1 MIRKCEDVR
10 TRGNHGV
17 PDPTARSIKAY
28 VAKMFGELMMCE
40 QFFDLERQA
49 FLCAMGDK
57 GAMLLQTRVS
67 GLVFPDVAKAE
78 VPKSVR
84 AVLQLV
90 VRAHASPLTNFVP
103 EASKTELSDFR
114 DILQE
119 MVQGDAPTFE
129 KRPTKVRGKTY
140 R

>member
-1 MIRKCEDVR
+1 
-10 TRGNHGV
+10 
-17 PDPTARSIKAY
+17 
-28 VAKMFGELMMCE
+28 MCE

-57 GAMLLQTRVS
+57 GALLLESRVTS
-67 GLVFPDVAKAE
+67 QVFPVVANAE
-78 VPKSVR
+78 EPKSLR

-90 VRAHASPLTNFVP
+90 VRAHASPLANFVP
-103 EASKTELSDFR
+103 DSSKTELSDFR